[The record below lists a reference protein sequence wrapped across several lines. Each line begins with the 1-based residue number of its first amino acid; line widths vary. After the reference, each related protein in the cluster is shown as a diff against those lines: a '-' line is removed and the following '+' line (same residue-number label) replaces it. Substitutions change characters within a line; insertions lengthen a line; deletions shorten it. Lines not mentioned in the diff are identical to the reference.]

1 MVVRN
6 YATNT
11 VFCRLTNNK
20 KAEDVFMRLHM
31 IDYIGVAKNGQDV
44 WYVRDARLSN
54 KKFCC
59 KSTRQ
64 ADIVEALCGWGVI
77 PNESGYKVVSEHGQ
91 YTVFEVKTEKPI
103 CAFFQNTGY

>member
-6 YATNT
+6 NATDT
-11 VFCRLTNNK
+11 VFYRLTNNK
-20 KAEDVFMRLHM
+20 KAEDVFVRLNM
-31 IDYIGVAKNGQDV
+31 IDYIGVAKNGQEA
-44 WYVRDARLSN
+44 WFVRDARLSN

-64 ADIVEALCGWGVI
+64 EDIVDALCGWGVI
-77 PNESGYKVVSEHGQ
+77 PNTSEYKVVSEHGQ

-103 CAFFQNTGY
+103 CAFFQNMMY